1 MRRGLAWSLLSLAA
15 GLAAASPAQ
24 GAVTVGETAT
34 SLNEACDGANNNT
47 VQLAVAPGHNS
58 FAAPSAGVIT
68 SWSHNARST
77 SDGTVLKL
85 KVYRAQ
91 AGGNFLAVGQSD
103 FRDVSDAGP
112 RTFPTRIAVAAGDML
127 GLGLGANAA
136 THPASCF
143 QPNGQAGDVYRN
155 RVGDLVTGTV
165 GTFPGG
171 PFNVRANVSARLEPD
186 RDCDGLGDESQD
198 TAGGACGGGG
208 GGTPNGPTGGPK
220 DATKPKLRKKKAKA
234 ASSRTSVSL
243 VVTPNEACTLRAG
256 ATVSVGNTA
265 ARKPIRLR
273 SVKKNARAGK
283 ATKLTLKVRRK
294 DRARLRR
301 ALRRKSRKVKI
312 TVRAT
317 DAAGN
322 VTRTSSSAKFKRL

>member
-24 GAVTVGETAT
+24 GAVSLGDISGGGNQSCSVANSPNLNT
-34 SLNEACDGANNNT
+34 S
-47 VQLAVAPGHNS
+47 APYVV
-58 FAAPSAGVIT
+58 PSAGVIT
-68 SWSHNARST
+68 SWSNKARSG
-77 SDGTVLKL
+77 SGQQLRF
-85 KVYRAQ
+85 KVYR
-91 AGGNFLAVGQSD
+91 GNPAPPKFLTVGQSPLTNIAA
-103 FRDVSDAGP
+103 STEN
-112 RTFPTRIAVAAGDML
+112 TFKTRIPVAAGDYI
-127 GLGLGANAA
+127 GLTTGPNSANAA
-136 THPASCF
+136 PDCF
-143 QPNGQAGDVYRN
+143 FQTGTAGDTYFERIPAQETP
-155 RVGDLVTGTV
+155 TGTSA
-165 GTFPGG
+165 TFNPFPG
-171 PFNVRANVSARLEPD
+171 NRANVAARLEPD
-186 RDCDGLGDESQD
+186 RDCDGLGDETQD
-198 TAGGACGGGG
+198 PSVGTCGGGG

-322 VTRTSSSAKFKRL
+322 ATRTSSSAKLKRL